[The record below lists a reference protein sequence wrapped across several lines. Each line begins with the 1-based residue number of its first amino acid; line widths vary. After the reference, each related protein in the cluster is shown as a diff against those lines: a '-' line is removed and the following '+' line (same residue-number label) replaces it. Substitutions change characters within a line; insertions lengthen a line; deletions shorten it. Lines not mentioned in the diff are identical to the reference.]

1 MPSKG
6 ARCRASLRL
15 SHAPSAE
22 MIKAA
27 PTVGGKARHPG
38 KGLSLF
44 KCDHCRDDDEQA
56 KQRANIA
63 VR

>member
-1 MPSKG
+1 MPTFRIAG
-6 ARCRASLRL
+6 
-15 SHAPSAE
+15 
-22 MIKAA
+22 
-27 PTVGGKARHPG
+27 VGGEARHPG
-38 KGLSLF
+38 KGLFLF